1 MTKDIVNVT
10 KFVLD
15 SIDKNAHND
24 EMYEFRINRTTEL
37 ENSISLKTDDKTY
50 RIIILS
56 ADINEKE
63 SEN

>member
-37 ENSISLKTDDKTY
+37 ENSIRLKTDDKTY
-50 RIIILS
+50 RIIILN